1 MPSPV
6 VSSVRAQA
14 SLPEAIFFDV
24 DGVLIESLSVKGESF
39 ALVFKDFLDDRD
51 SIIDYHL
58 AHGGVNRV
66 EKIRQIFVEL
76 TGRQPTDGELV
87 ERVHAFSESVVEQV
101 IAAPEIAGAGTAL
114 EFWSARVPL
123 HAVSATPLDELLVI
137 FDRRGMSQYFASIH
151 GWPPKKTEF
160 LPELVRDLGY
170 SPQACVMV
178 GDSAEDEA
186 AAHAAGTL
194 FIRVNPNEQDRSP
207 GSGPV
212 IADLHGLTDAISA
225 LAGLTSE

>member
-1 MPSPV
+1 MPSPAA
-6 VSSVRAQA
+6 SSVLAQPGI
-14 SLPEAIFFDV
+14 PEAIFFDV
-24 DGVLIESLSVKGESF
+24 DGVLIESLSVKGEAF
-39 ALVFKDFLDDRD
+39 ALVFSDFPDDRD

-66 EKIRQIFVEL
+66 EKIRQIFVQL
-76 TGRQPTDGELV
+76 TGRMPTDSELA
-87 ERVHAFSESVVEQV
+87 ERVHAFSELVVEQV
-101 IAAPEIAGAGTAL
+101 ITAPEIAGAGMAL

-151 GWPPKKTEF
+151 GWPPKKTEL

-170 SPQACVMV
+170 ATGACVMV

-186 AAHAAGTL
+186 AARAAGTL
-194 FIRVNPNEQDRSP
+194 FIRVSPHEQDRSTE
-207 GSGPV
+207 GVPV
-212 IADLHGLTDAISA
+212 IRDLHGLTDAIST
-225 LAGLTSE
+225 LRGRTSQ